1 MIIFMAIHFLLIFG
15 NIQTDILLKTHLK
28 IFIYHI
34 ILFHPIAFMPCEAF
48 VPAVCAYVCVCAPV
62 RVYGHWLSS
71 LTTMLPN
78 WGQGLCL
85 SFLYYIHNHCNS
97 ARYMLGIH
105 KCVGNKIRIEWINK
119 WAVLDKQQLRLLILG

>member
-62 RVYGHWLSS
+62 RVYGH
-71 LTTMLPN
+71 
-78 WGQGLCL
+78 
-85 SFLYYIHNHCNS
+85 
-97 ARYMLGIH
+97 
-105 KCVGNKIRIEWINK
+105 
-119 WAVLDKQQLRLLILG
+119 